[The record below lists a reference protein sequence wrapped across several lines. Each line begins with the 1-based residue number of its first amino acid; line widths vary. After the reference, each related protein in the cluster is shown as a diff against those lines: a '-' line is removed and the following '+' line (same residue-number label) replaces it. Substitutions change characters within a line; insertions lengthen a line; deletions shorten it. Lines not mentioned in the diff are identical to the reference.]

1 MEAIRLFFAEL
12 ANSGALPE
20 FFAYGF
26 VVNALIAA
34 LLIGPILGGIGTM
47 VVIKKMAFF
56 SESIGHA
63 AIAGIS
69 IGILLGE
76 PYNSPYI
83 MLFSY
88 CIIFGLVINYTRN
101 RTKMGT
107 DTLIGIFLSI
117 SIALGATLLIYISGK
132 VNSHMLETVLFGSI
146 LTVSDID
153 LIVLLVTNAI
163 LSVLIMFWYN
173 KILLSSFNKNIAI
186 VKNVKVV
193 FLEYVFILII
203 TIITVASVKIIGAA
217 LVEALLLIP
226 AASAKNL
233 AKSIRGFIVY
243 SIIFSTIS
251 CLLGIIVPLLLSLS
265 IPSGP
270 AIIIVAA
277 TIFFI
282 TVLIKNI
289 LSKYKEGVA

>member
-1 MEAIRLFFAEL
+1 MEFLRNFLAEL
-12 ANSGALPE
+12 ANSGLLPD

-26 VVNALIAA
+26 VINSIIAA
-34 LLIGPILGGIGTM
+34 ILIGPMLGGIGTM

-56 SESIGHA
+56 SEAIGHA

-76 PYNSPYI
+76 SYNSPYI

-88 CIIFGLVINYTRN
+88 CIIFGLIINYTRN

-117 SIALGATLLIYISGK
+117 SIALGAILLIYISGK

-146 LTVSDID
+146 LTVSDFD
-153 LIVLLVTNAI
+153 LKVLLFTNII
-163 LSVLIMFWYN
+163 LIILIMLWYN
-173 KILLSSFNKNIAI
+173 KMLLSSFNRNIAI
-186 VKNVKVV
+186 AKNVNVV

-203 TIITVASVKIIGAA
+203 TIITVASVKIIGSA
-217 LVEALLLIP
+217 LVEALLIIP

-233 AKSIRGFIVY
+233 SKSIRGFILL

-251 CLLGIIVPLLLSLS
+251 CILGIIVPLSLSLS
-265 IPSGP
+265 LPSGP
-270 AIIIVAA
+270 AIILVAS
-277 TIFFI
+277 TIFFV
-282 TVLIKNI
+282 TVVIKNI
-289 LSKYKEGVA
+289 TQKYREGGM

>member
-1 MEAIRLFFAEL
+1 
-12 ANSGALPE
+12 
-20 FFAYGF
+20 
-26 VVNALIAA
+26 
-34 LLIGPILGGIGTM
+34 M

-56 SESIGHA
+56 SEAIGHA

-76 PYNSPYI
+76 SYNSPYI

-88 CIIFGLVINYTRN
+88 CIIFGLIINYTRN

-117 SIALGATLLIYISGK
+117 SIALGAILLIYISGK

-146 LTVSDID
+146 LTVSDFD
-153 LIVLLVTNAI
+153 LKVLLFTNII
-163 LSVLIMFWYN
+163 LIILIMLWYN
-173 KILLSSFNKNIAI
+173 KMLLSSFNRNIAI
-186 VKNVKVV
+186 AKNVNVV

-203 TIITVASVKIIGAA
+203 TIITVASVKIIGSA
-217 LVEALLLIP
+217 LVEALLIIP

-233 AKSIRGFIVY
+233 SKSIRGFILL

-251 CLLGIIVPLLLSLS
+251 CILGIIVPLSLSLS
-265 IPSGP
+265 LPSGP
-270 AIIIVAA
+270 AIILVAS
-277 TIFFI
+277 TIIFV
-282 TVLIKNI
+282 TVVIKNI
-289 LSKYKEGVA
+289 TQKYREGGM

>member
-1 MEAIRLFFAEL
+1 MEVLRNFLAEL
-12 ANSGALPE
+12 ANSGILPE

-26 VVNALIAA
+26 VVNSLIAA
-34 LLIGPILGGIGTM
+34 ILIGPMLGGTGTM

-88 CIIFGLVINYTRN
+88 CIIFGLIINYTRN

-117 SIALGATLLIYISGK
+117 SIALGAILLIYISGK

-146 LTVSDID
+146 LTVSDFD
-153 LIVLLVTNAI
+153 LTVLLFTNI
-163 LSVLIMFWYN
+163 TLIILIMLWYN
-173 KILLSSFNKNIAI
+173 KMLLSSFNKNISI
-186 VKNVKVV
+186 VKNVNVV

-217 LVEALLLIP
+217 LVEALLIIP
-226 AASAKNL
+226 AAAAKNL
-233 AKSIRGFIVY
+233 SKSIKQFILQ
-243 SIIFSTIS
+243 SIVFSTIS

-265 IPSGP
+265 LPSGP
-270 AIIIVAA
+270 AIILVAS
-277 TIFFI
+277 TIFFVTMI
-282 TVLIKNI
+282 IKNVMK
-289 LSKYKEGVA
+289 KYKEGVM

>member
-1 MEAIRLFFAEL
+1 MEFLRNFLAEL
-12 ANSGALPE
+12 ANSGLLPD

-26 VVNALIAA
+26 VINSIIAA
-34 LLIGPILGGIGTM
+34 ILIGPMLGGIGTM

-56 SESIGHA
+56 SEAIGHA

-76 PYNSPYI
+76 SYNSPYI

-88 CIIFGLVINYTRN
+88 CIIFGLIINYTRN

-117 SIALGATLLIYISGK
+117 SIAIGAILLIYISGK

-146 LTVSDID
+146 LTVSDFD
-153 LIVLLVTNAI
+153 LKVLLFTNII
-163 LSVLIMFWYN
+163 LIILIMLWYN
-173 KILLSSFNKNIAI
+173 KMLLSSFNRNIAI
-186 VKNVKVV
+186 AKNVNVV

-203 TIITVASVKIIGAA
+203 TIITVASVKIIGSA
-217 LVEALLLIP
+217 LVEALLIIP

-233 AKSIRGFIVY
+233 SKSIRGFILL

-251 CLLGIIVPLLLSLS
+251 CILGIIVPLSLSLS
-265 IPSGP
+265 LPSGP
-270 AIIIVAA
+270 AIILVAS
-277 TIFFI
+277 TIFFV
-282 TVLIKNI
+282 TVVIKNI
-289 LSKYKEGVA
+289 TQKYREGGM